1 MKSNLKN
8 TLSFTFSMSRV
19 EKKNSALYYRGWD
32 NEVEKNEKGEEVL
45 RLPQKVVST
54 LEKKQ
59 YGIYGHSGVQVCG
72 WTKKALKGEG
82 MCYKQKFYG
91 IECANCMEFSPAVMW
106 CQENCSFCWRPMEFM
121 KNIEIDAD
129 KVDDVEDIID
139 NLMHKR
145 KKLLEGFGGNPNVEK
160 QDLNDSYT
168 PSHFA
173 ISLSGEPT
181 MYPHLDKMIDYL
193 KKLPKTKSVFLV
205 TNAQIPE
212 FFEKLQEDPQS
223 QPTQLY
229 ISLEAPTKEIFKEV
243 NMSLYDDGWERL
255 EKSLNTFSTLECRK
269 LVRFTMIKGL
279 NDKKEYFKEYKRLL
293 DMGKPDFLELKAYMH
308 IGMSQSRHTKEQMPE
323 FQEVVSFAKELAD
336 YLGDYEYIDAAPNS
350 RIVLL
355 RRKTSPYSIE
365 LKVFENEKQ
374 VKINS

>member
-1 MKSNLKN
+1 
-8 TLSFTFSMSRV
+8 MSRV
-19 EKKNSALYYRGWD
+19 EKKNSALYFRGWE
-32 NEVEKNEKGEEVL
+32 NEVEKKDNGEEVL
-45 RLPQKVVST
+45 RLPQEVVST

-59 YGIYGHSGVQVCG
+59 YGVYGHSGVQVCG

-121 KNIEIDAD
+121 KNIEIDAN
-129 KVDDVEDIID
+129 KVDDAKDIID

-145 KKLLEGFGGNPNVEK
+145 KKLMEGFGGNPNVDKKDLEK
-160 QDLNDSYT
+160 SYT

-181 MYPHLDKMIDYL
+181 MYPYLDKMIEYL
-193 KKLPKTKSVFLV
+193 KDLPSTKSVFLV

-212 FFEKLQEDPQS
+212 FFEKLQNEPES

-229 ISLEAPTKEIFKEV
+229 ISLEAPTKEIFQKV
-243 NMSLYDDGWERL
+243 NRSLYDDGWERL
-255 EKSLNTFSTLECRK
+255 EKSLQLFSDLECRR
-269 LVRFTMIKGL
+269 LVRFTLIKGL
-279 NDKKEYFKEYKRLL
+279 NDKQEHFKEYKRLL
-293 DMGKPDFLELKAYMH
+293 EMGKPDFVELKAYMH
-308 IGMSQSRHTKEQMPE
+308 IGNSQNRHSKEEMPE
-323 FQEVVSFAKELAD
+323 FQEVVSFAKELAEYSGEYD
-336 YLGDYEYIDAAPNS
+336 YIDAAPNS

-355 RRKTSPYSIE
+355 RRKDSKYSVE
-365 LKVFENEKQ
+365 LKEFENERK
-374 VKINS
+374 VRINS

>member
-1 MKSNLKN
+1 MA
-8 TLSFTFSMSRV
+8 RV
-19 EKKNSALYYRGWD
+19 EKKDGVIYSRAWD
-32 NEVEKNEKGEEVL
+32 NEVEEKEDGSQVL
-45 RLPQKVVST
+45 RLPQQVVQD

-59 YGIYGHSGVQVCG
+59 YGVYGHSGVQVCG

-129 KVDDVEDIID
+129 KVDNVEEIIT

-145 KKLLEGFGGNPNVEK
+145 KKLLEGFGGNPNVGKEK
-160 QDLNDSYT
+160 LEEAYT

-181 MYPHLDKMIDYL
+181 MYPYLDKMIEYL
-193 KKLPKTKSVFLV
+193 KNLPSTKSVFLV

-212 FFEKLQEDPQS
+212 FFEKLQQEPQS

-229 ISLEAPTKEIFKEV
+229 ISLEAPTKEIFKKV
-243 NMSLYDDGWERL
+243 NMSLYDDGWKRL
-255 EKSLNTFSTLECRK
+255 ERSLSTFSTLECRR

-279 NDKKEYFKEYKRLL
+279 NDSIEYFENYRELL
-293 DMGKPDFLELKAYMH
+293 EMGKPDFLELKAYMH
-308 IGMSQSRHTKEQMPE
+308 IGMSQGRHTKEQMPE
-323 FQEVVSFAKELAD
+323 FQEVVTFAKELAEH
-336 YLGDYEYIDAAPNS
+336 LGNYEYIDAAPNS

-355 RRKTSPYSIE
+355 RRVDSQYSIE
-365 LKVFENEKQ
+365 LKEFENQKQ